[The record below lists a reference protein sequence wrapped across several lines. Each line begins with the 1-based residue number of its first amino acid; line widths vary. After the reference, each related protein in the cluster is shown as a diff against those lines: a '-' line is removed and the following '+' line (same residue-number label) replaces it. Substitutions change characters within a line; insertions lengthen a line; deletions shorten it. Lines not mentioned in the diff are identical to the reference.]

1 MTFLLYI
8 MAFGWMLV
16 LFASVIGLISL
27 ILIKLYRGLTQPPD
41 PINQIPRG
49 REAWDLNHLKRA
61 GQ

>member
-1 MTFLLYI
+1 
-8 MAFGWMLV
+8 
-16 LFASVIGLISL
+16 LISL
-27 ILIKLYRGLTQPPD
+27 ILIKFYRGLTQPPD